1 MSGISSSNG
10 QLTNNH
16 FTTSPAG
23 LVGMRWECDVI
34 GFGGMGR
41 VVNLDDVV
49 LDDDAADD
57 EGAM

>member
-1 MSGISSSNG
+1 
-10 QLTNNH
+10 
-16 FTTSPAG
+16 
-23 LVGMRWECDVI
+23 MRWECDVI